1 MPRGLNTEF
10 AIGKVDHQFSS
21 AHRLS
26 VRYMFFDNFITANV
40 GGATADIPNSVQ
52 QANDFADRQHSTGA
66 QLVSTIGAN
75 VVNELRVQ
83 YATRAQNRVPNA
95 LSGTGPAIRISGV
108 ANFGGPIAA
117 TTDSGFGFTQD
128 VFQINDNVTL
138 VRGNHAY
145 KAGIDIQTVSD
156 TRTSAPAA
164 LYTFPSIAA
173 YQAAANGTTPFR
185 DTPASRSI
193 SACPISSTAAI
204 SLASSFRTTGG

>member
-1 MPRGLNTEF
+1 M
-10 AIGKVDHQFSS
+10 
-21 AHRLS
+21 
-26 VRYMFFDNFITANV
+26 
-40 GGATADIPNSVQ
+40 
-52 QANDFADRQHSTGA
+52 
-66 QLVSTIGAN
+66 
-75 VVNELRVQ
+75 VNELRVQ
-83 YATRAQNRVPNA
+83 YATRAQNRVPNE

-117 TTDSGFGFTQD
+117 TTDSGFGFTQN

-164 LYTFPSIAA
+164 VATRSRASPPIKMPPMART
-173 YQAAANGTTPFR
+173 GW

-193 SACPISSTAAI
+193 SACPISNTTAT
-204 SLASSFRTTGG
+204 SLASSFRTIGG